1 MRDLFSQ
8 GRNRNETCN
17 NSLGS
22 KQLIKVAKECRLGV
36 VPLCAPIGAKK
47 YLDEFV
53 SEHVRNLHG
62 QDRQVD
68 ISIRAARMAAV
79 EKSDTPLRIGE
90 NIAQRGVP
98 VRDDQILRQRKLRLE
113 AIE

>member
-1 MRDLFSQ
+1 MQ
-8 GRNRNETCN
+8 Y
-17 NSLGS
+17 SLGS
-22 KQLIKVAKECRLGV
+22 KQLIEVTKECRLGI
-36 VPLCAPIGAKK
+36 VPLCAAIGAKK

-53 SEHVRNLHG
+53 SEDVCDLHG
-62 QDRQVD
+62 QHRQVD
-68 ISIRAARMAAV
+68 ISIRAPGMAAV
-79 EKSDTPLRIGE
+79 EKTDLPMRIDK